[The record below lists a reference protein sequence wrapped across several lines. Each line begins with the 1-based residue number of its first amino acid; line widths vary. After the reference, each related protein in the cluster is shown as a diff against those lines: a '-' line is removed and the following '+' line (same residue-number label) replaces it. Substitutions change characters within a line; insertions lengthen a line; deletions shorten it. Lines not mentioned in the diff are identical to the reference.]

1 MKRFF
6 ISAMIFVFLVPSFA
20 EIAFSG
26 GDINPDNDVLFSVA
40 TEIPGRSSYNTLFK
54 KSLST
59 GSVEQLT
66 FFPEALES
74 LDSGSVLQIRN
85 RFGTARYRIGPGS
98 FEWIE
103 ERKPFVSGGA
113 VDSGVLADIAT
124 SPDGR
129 YMVVIDPVTPARGKM
144 ILFDTVK
151 GVRYVLADSVERGS
165 IPVSWSPDA
174 AVFVYEVN
182 GTLHFARPESFFSVT
197 AVPDK
202 YRILGP
208 GRISSVSWYAPS
220 RLLFVSGTDVYRI
233 HAAELFA
240 RSLYTPLL
248 GYGELAGKLPFS
260 FDSSCDSFSVAPDG
274 NSIIYARHKRSV
286 YFCPLDG
293 DDYVSVTKPALL
305 PWLLLPGNT
314 VSIELFWR
322 ADSTPVV
329 IVCSMEDGRRILKA
343 WKMDTLSGNRIF
355 VSLPV
360 PAGATRT
367 MISANGASIAFVGPQ
382 SVHVHDTTTWKE
394 TGAYREQPIV
404 SAVWGGSSRLFIGG
418 AETTVLWNYQNGAVS
433 PIITSSVHTFGWD
446 ETGAT
451 VLAETSRGGILEYSG
466 SMRWNVSA
474 SSRIRSAST
483 ANSSWRLYLDSGKG
497 RYANMLYVR
506 STGTPGGTW
515 ALVREPSPLREP
527 EYSKE
532 PVHQTELPPGVFS
545 HGSREGSREIALVF
559 DAMDTLEGLPHILD
573 VLEQYGIRTTFFI
586 NGEFIRRNPAAV
598 NEIVKAGHQCA
609 SLFYTA
615 WNLAGTRFRIDE
627 DFIARGLSRNED
639 DFFNATGQELSL
651 FWHAPF
657 YVLSP
662 EILSAGEKAGYRYI
676 APDIMVPD
684 WVTEEQE
691 YHAPGLYKSAAT
703 IVEDILRT
711 AKPGSI
717 IPVRIGKTGGY
728 RDSYL
733 YEKVDVLINAF
744 IESGYRFV
752 TVDTLIRNTVR

>member
-1 MKRFF
+1 MKRFV
-6 ISAMIFVFLVPSFA
+6 ISAVTFFLLVSVFA
-20 EIAFSG
+20 ETTFSG
-26 GDINPDNDVLFSVA
+26 GDINPENDVLFSVT
-40 TEIPGRSSYNTLFK
+40 TEVPGSSSYSTLFR
-54 KSLST
+54 KSLVT
-59 GSVEQLT
+59 GSIEQLT
-66 FFPEALES
+66 FFPEAIES
-74 LDSGSVLQIRN
+74 LDSGRVVQIRN
-85 RFGTARYRIGPGS
+85 RFGTARYHVGS
-98 FEWIE
+98 GNFEWIE

-113 VDSGVLADIAT
+113 VRSGVLADIAT

-129 YMVVIDPVTPARGKM
+129 YLVLLDPVTPARGKM
-144 ILFDTVK
+144 ILFDTEK
-151 GVRYVLADSVERGS
+151 DVRFVIADSVERGAV
-165 IPVSWSPDA
+165 PVSWSPDS
-174 AVFVYEVN
+174 AVFVYEVD

-202 YRILGP
+202 YRVLGP
-208 GRISSVSWYAPS
+208 GRISSVSWYGPS
-220 RLLFVSGTDVYRI
+220 RLLFASGNDVYRI
-233 HAAELFA
+233 QAAELFA

-260 FDSSCDSFSVAPDG
+260 FDPSCDSFSVSPGGD
-274 NSIIYARHKRSV
+274 SIVFARHKRSV
-286 YFCPLDG
+286 YYCPLDG
-293 DDYVSVTKPALL
+293 DDYVSVTRPALL

-314 VSIELFWR
+314 ASIELFWR
-322 ADSTPVV
+322 TDNVPVV
-329 IVCSMEDGRRILKA
+329 LACSMEDGRRVIKA
-343 WKMDTLSGNRIF
+343 WKMTTLSGNSIF
-355 VSLPV
+355 VPLPV
-360 PAGATRT
+360 PAGATRAI
-367 MISANGASIAFVGPQ
+367 ISTNGSAVAFTGPL
-382 SVHVHDTTTWKE
+382 SVHVYDANTWKE
-394 TGAYREQPIV
+394 TGVYRDQPVV
-404 SAVWGGSSRLFIGG
+404 SAVWGGEGRLFIGG
-418 AETTVLWNYQNGAVS
+418 AESTVLWNYQNSAVS
-433 PIITSSVHTFGWD
+433 QLIASSVRTFGWD

-451 VLAETSRGGILEYSG
+451 VLAETSRDGILEYTG
-466 SMRWNVSA
+466 SMRWNVSS
-474 SSRIRSAST
+474 SSRIRPAST
-483 ANSSWRLYLDSGKG
+483 ANRSWRLYIDSGKG

-515 ALVREPSPLREP
+515 ALVREPAPLQTGSSLEDSSNRP
-527 EYSKE
+527 E
-532 PVHQTELPPGVFS
+532 VPPGVFS
-545 HGSREGSREIALVF
+545 HGNRKGNREIALVF
-559 DAMDTLEGLPHILD
+559 DAMDTLEGLPLILD
-573 VLEQYGIRTTFFI
+573 TLERYGIRTTFFI

-691 YHAPGLYKSAAT
+691 YHAPGLYKNAAT
-703 IVEDILRT
+703 IVEDILRA
-711 AKPGSI
+711 AKPGSV
-717 IPVRIGKTGGY
+717 IPVRIGKTDGY

-733 YEKVDVLINAF
+733 FEKVDILLNAF

-752 TVDTLIRNTVR
+752 TVDTLIQNAGR